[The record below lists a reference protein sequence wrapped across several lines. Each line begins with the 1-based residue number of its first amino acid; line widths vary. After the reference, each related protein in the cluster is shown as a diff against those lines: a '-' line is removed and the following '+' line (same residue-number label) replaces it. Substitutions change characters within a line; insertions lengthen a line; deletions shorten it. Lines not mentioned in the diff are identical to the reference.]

1 MNRGASWDTIQSS
14 SGCKPNK
21 KNETEEMKL
30 PGNVIYIGQWITTE
44 FQPLAKGNFLRVQ
57 LVMHQPQ
64 N

>member
-1 MNRGASWDTIQSS
+1 MGYYSIVVWLQTKQ
-14 SGCKPNK
+14 K